1 MHRISPRPWIN
12 GSSASLLVDQ
22 MMTVHRALEAAAQE
36 MRHWQPHGRDYQ
48 IGKNAEAAHKADHA
62 EYIRRLK
69 IVEELAAQYESEAY
83 SISKQ
88 EV

>member
-12 GSSASLLVDQ
+12 GSSAERLVDQ
-22 MMTVHRALEAAAQE
+22 MMTVHRALGDAAPA
-36 MRHWQPHGRDYQ
+36 MRMWQPHGRDYQ
-48 IGKNAEAAHKADHA
+48 IGGDYQADHA
-62 EYIRRLK
+62 EYLRRLK
-69 IVEELAAQYESEAY
+69 IIEELEAQYESEAY